1 MAPPSYSDLGKNAKD
16 VFAKGY
22 NWGFFKLDAKSK
34 TGNGVDLK
42 AALNSNRESGK
53 VAGNLET
60 KYKWSDYGLTFTEK
74 WNTENVLNTQIKIE
88 DQLAEGLE
96 LTFDTSFAPQT
107 GKKSGKVSSA
117 YKMDYIHLNCDVD
130 FDFAGPTVHGAAVLG
145 YEGWLAGYQMSFDS
159 SKSKLTK
166 SNFGFGYSGGDF
178 SFTTNVNDGQE
189 FTGSVHQ
196 KVNDNLDA
204 AVNLSWQSG
213 SGNTTFALGAKYKL
227 DADASISA
235 KVNNSS
241 HVGLGYTQKLRDGIK
256 LTVSSLI
263 DGKNINQGGHKVG
276 LGLEFEA

>member
-1 MAPPSYSDLGKNAKD
+1 MAPPSYSDLGKSAKD
-16 VFAKGY
+16 VFSKGY

-34 TGNGVDLK
+34 TDNGVEFK
-42 AALNSNRESGK
+42 SALNSNRDTGK

-60 KYKWSDYGLTFTEK
+60 KYKWSEYGLTFTEK
-74 WNTENVLNTQIKIE
+74 WTTENVLNTEVKIE
-88 DQLAEGLE
+88 DQLAEGLD

-107 GKKSGKVSSA
+107 GKKSGKVKSA
-117 YKMDYIHLNCDVD
+117 YKMDYLNLNCDVD

-159 SKSKLTK
+159 SKSKLTR
-166 SNFGFGYSGGDF
+166 SNFGFGYNGGDF

-189 FTGSVHQ
+189 FQGSIHQ
-196 KVNDNLDA
+196 KVNDSLEA
-204 AVNLSWQSG
+204 AVSLAWTAGTG
-213 SGNTTFALGAKYKL
+213 STTFALGAKYKL
-227 DADASISA
+227 DDDASISA

-241 HVGLGYTQKLRDGIK
+241 HVGLGYTQKLRDGVK